1 MTSDELTLSINGQSI
16 SGWTD
21 IRVTRGIERLPG
33 DFSIGMTERFPDEL
47 AEVLIQPGQ
56 YCTVSIGSDLVLAGY
71 VDRFVPSISAG
82 KHSIQVLGRSKC
94 ADLVDCAAEW
104 EGGQISGSS
113 AAGIAEKLAAV
124 YGIGVECS
132 VAGLPAIPQFNLML
146 GESAFEVIE
155 RIARYSALL
164 AYDLPN
170 GNLQLAQLGTVK
182 AASGFVEGE
191 NVQDASIEFSSDQ
204 RYSTYQAFLQSV
216 DVLTDLGDGGNL
228 LYTVTDP
235 NVTRH
240 RGLILIAEAG
250 GGGNEIAKKRAIWE
264 MARRAGRSRMVRVRC
279 DSWRDSAGSLWAP
292 NTVAPVILPS
302 LKLAS
307 PDFVIGEV
315 TFMRSD
321 DQGTI
326 AEIVLMPPDAFRPEP
341 ILLQPVFGDIP
352 AMSS

>member
-1 MTSDELTLSINGQSI
+1 MATDDLTLTVNGQAI

-21 IRVTRGIERLPG
+21 IRVTRGVERLPS
-33 DFSIGMTERFPDEL
+33 DFSIGMTELYPGEL
-47 AEVLIQPGQ
+47 AHVIVRPGD
-56 YCTVSIGSDLVLAGY
+56 YCTVALGNDLVIAGY
-71 VDRFVPSISAG
+71 VDRFIPGISAG
-82 KHSIQVLGRSKC
+82 RHNIRAVGRSKC
-94 ADLVDCAAEW
+94 SDLVDCAAEW

-113 AAGIAEKLAAV
+113 ALGIAQKLAAV

-132 VAGLPAIPQFNLML
+132 VSGLPVIPQFNLML

-155 RIARYSALL
+155 RICRYSALL

-170 GNLQLAQLGTVK
+170 GNLQLAQLGTVR
-182 AASGFVEGE
+182 AASGFIEGE
-191 NVQDASIEFSSDQ
+191 NVQDASIEFSADQ

-216 DVLTDLGDGGNL
+216 DVLTDLGDSGNL

-264 MARRAGRSRMVRVRC
+264 MARRAGRSCMVRVRC
-279 DSWRDSAGSLWAP
+279 DSWRDSTGKLWAP

-315 TFMRSD
+315 TFLRSND
-321 DQGTI
+321 AGTV
-326 AEIVLMPPDAFRPEP
+326 ADLVLMPPDAFRPEP

-352 AMSS
+352 AVTP